1 MQLMNHGVVSPSR
14 FNGISRSFKEDVMD
28 GIIPRFEFRTFAQ
41 NFGMVETKMR
51 KLSKCEGIRESS
63 EVYIVSAANNENN
76 TKIRD
81 IKMDIK
87 TLIQRK
93 KGLQQWDPRMK
104 GEFPMKTQVIRDEVF
119 PAFGVQVPDF
129 KKDEYTLNQ
138 YLDEIIVPH
147 PQLAAVSVFKRRFAF
162 TINGCITEIAQLLIN
177 GAAIQTVAVE
187 LEDIDAILGAIQ
199 ALGLDE
205 YENVNYLLAI
215 KRVIGMEPLP

>member
-1 MQLMNHGVVSPSR
+1 
-14 FNGISRSFKEDVMD
+14 MD

-63 EVYIVSAANNENN
+63 EVYIVSETNNENN

-87 TLIQRK
+87 TLIRK
-93 KGLQQWDPRMK
+93 KEGLEQWDPRMK
-104 GEFPMKTQVIRDEVF
+104 GEFPMKTDIIRDEVF
-119 PAFGVQVPDF
+119 PAFGVEFPDF
-129 KKDEYTLNQ
+129 KRNEYTLDQ
-138 YLDEIIVPH
+138 YLNEIIVPH
-147 PQLAAVSVFKRRFAF
+147 PQLAAVNVFKRRFAF
-162 TINGCITEIAQLLIN
+162 TINGCITEIAELLIN

-187 LEDIDAILGAIQ
+187 LEDVNAILGAIET
-199 ALGLDE
+199 LGLNE

-215 KRVIGMEPLP
+215 KRVIGMEPLPE